1 MGQKRIS
8 PRLIPSWQWSVLHG
22 MVPPPFSITRIHSKL
37 RAAISNKEKEFTNG
51 ASEAEY
57 AWKSAWRKKE
67 LTLQVEVDEL
77 GCVEPLEHVVM
88 ARASAGTR

>member
-1 MGQKRIS
+1 M
-8 PRLIPSWQWSVLHG
+8 
-22 MVPPPFSITRIHSKL
+22 
-37 RAAISNKEKEFTNG
+37 NG

-77 GCVEPLEHVVM
+77 GCLQPLEHAIMVS
-88 ARASAGTR
+88 ASAGTR